1 MKEIIRSA
9 NSSLNKFLI
18 LKTIVLGAIC
28 IIVTGNAFSFVIEES
43 GKVYIVDRKSERW
56 DVTQAESI
64 GFNPEGFQYGM
75 GKDYFSPLDDSHLSD
90 ETDNVSSSLRIL
102 GVADG
107 HEAKAYSIRKL
118 SRHEIANSK
127 IGSEPIAVGY

>member
-1 MKEIIRSA
+1 MRSE
-9 NSSLNKFLI
+9 NSSLKKFLI

-28 IIVTGNAFSFVIEES
+28 IIVAGNAFSFVIEES
-43 GKVYIVDRKSERW
+43 GKAYIVDRKGARW
-56 DVTQAESI
+56 DVTQAKSI
-64 GFNPEGFQYGM
+64 GFDPERFQYGM

-118 SRHEIANSK
+118 SRHEIANSE